1 MPTEAEYRKAE
12 FLLIAADTEKSDM
25 LKNTWLAS
33 LAMVPTNLAI
43 WRNITHNFN
52 MEASDVWLSIGEIK

>member
-1 MPTEAEYRKAE
+1 MPIEAECRKAE
-12 FLLIAADTEKSDM
+12 FLLIAADSEKSHM

-33 LAMVPTNLAI
+33 LAIVPTNLAI